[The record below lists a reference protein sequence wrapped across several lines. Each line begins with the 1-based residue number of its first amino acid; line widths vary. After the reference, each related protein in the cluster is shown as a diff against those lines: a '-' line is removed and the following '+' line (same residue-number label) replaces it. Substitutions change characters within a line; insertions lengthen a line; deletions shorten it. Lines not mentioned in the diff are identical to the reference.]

1 MNSEN
6 FNQQDAETQLR
17 ELDAQLAK
25 GRRAARI
32 TLALTLLL
40 LIIVIALII
49 SLASAP

>member
-1 MNSEN
+1 MKSEN

-25 GRRAARI
+25 VRRAGRI

-40 LIIVIALII
+40 LIIVMVLII
-49 SLASAP
+49 SLVSAL